1 MVCVAEE
8 LLTYTASLSA
18 SLIWISEGVI
28 VAKCQLSNF
37 STISWREQANFQW
50 DDEVSFVLDQHA

>member
-1 MVCVAEE
+1 VVCVAEE
-8 LLTYTASLSA
+8 LLTYTALLSL

-37 STISWREQANFQW
+37 STISWREQANFQ
-50 DDEVSFVLDQHA
+50 